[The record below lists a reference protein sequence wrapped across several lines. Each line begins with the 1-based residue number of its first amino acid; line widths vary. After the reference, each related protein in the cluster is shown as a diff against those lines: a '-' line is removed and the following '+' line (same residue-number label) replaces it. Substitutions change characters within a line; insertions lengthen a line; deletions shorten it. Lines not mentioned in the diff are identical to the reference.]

1 MNGDAIDP
9 VLEQLARGEI
19 EIAGQ
24 FTYGSNY
31 TFLARVTAEGEP
43 LKAVY
48 KPTRGERPLWDF
60 PQGSLAKREVAAYEA
75 DRLLGWGYVP
85 PTVLREGGPSGGGS
99 LQLFVDLEGARHYF
113 QLTEE
118 EKEILPPVALFDAL
132 INNADR
138 KGGHVLLTPD
148 EKLWLIDHG
157 VCFHHQ
163 PKLRTVIWDFAGE
176 LIPEHLL
183 ADVDRLRSQLQQER
197 TRSRL
202 ARLLSER
209 ELAALGDRAEALLE
223 RGRFPQPHPTRRAHP
238 WPLI

>member
-9 VLEQLARGEI
+9 VLDQLAHGEI

-31 TFLARVTAEGEP
+31 TFLAHVMADGEP

-48 KPTRGERPLWDF
+48 KPTGGERPLWDF
-60 PQGSLAKREVAAYEA
+60 PQGSLARREVAAYEV

-85 PTVLREGGPSGGGS
+85 PTVLREDGPSGGGS

-113 QLTEE
+113 QLSED

-157 VCFHHQ
+157 VCFHQ
-163 PKLRTVIWDFAGE
+163 QAKLRTVIWDFAGE
-176 LIPEHLL
+176 PIPEPLL
-183 ADVDRLRSQLQQER
+183 ADVERLRSQLRQER
-197 TRSRL
+197 ARRRL
-202 ARLLSER
+202 GPLLSEH
-209 ELAALGDRAEALLE
+209 ELAALIERAEALLE
-223 RGRFPQPHPTRRAHP
+223 RGRFPEPHPTRRAHP
-238 WPLI
+238 WPLV